1 MGGLIPAQ
9 STERFIFELEKSL
22 KEQGFVN
29 EEGCNAI
36 VSVLKLVFTE
46 DLVYGNISK
55 MFVITYVT
63 EIDLQLHLM
72 LQKNLKRYGLDEH
85 KKNLL
90 ISVID
95 SKLIEFLSRA
105 VNGKE
110 LVKAYE
116 AITKA
121 NTVLPRQIVS

>member
-1 MGGLIPAQ
+1 MTGLIPAQ

-29 EEGCNAI
+29 EEGCKEI
-36 VSVLKLVFTE
+36 VSALKLVFTE
-46 DLVYGNISK
+46 DLVYGSISK

-110 LVKAYE
+110 LVKAYD

-121 NTVLPRQIVS
+121 NTMIPKQIVS

>member
-1 MGGLIPAQ
+1 MTGLIPAQ

-46 DLVYGNISK
+46 DLVYGSISK

-110 LVKAYE
+110 LVKAYD

-121 NTVLPRQIVS
+121 NTMIPKQIVS

>member
-1 MGGLIPAQ
+1 MSGLIPAQ

-46 DLVYGNISK
+46 DLVYGCISK

-110 LVKAYE
+110 LVKAYD

-121 NTVLPRQIVS
+121 NTMIPKQIVS

>member
-9 STERFIFELEKSL
+9 STERFIFDLEKSL

-46 DLVYGNISK
+46 DLVYGSISK

-90 ISVID
+90 IAVID

-121 NTVLPRQIVS
+121 NTMVPKQIVS